1 MNDTTHDTG
10 HAAGRTLLLIVILV
24 VFAAGAFAG
33 YLIAHE
39 KKPLGALLSRD
50 VFMVGIGDSPG
61 VGPDTALVTIVE
73 FNDMTC
79 GPCNRADNMLRKAVD
94 LYTGEVRVVWK
105 HLPADLA
112 SQDARR
118 AAEMGV
124 GAAMGG
130 KFWEVRDKVAVA
142 EGKPDFERI
151 AAYASEIGLD
161 GKRLLEELG
170 RGVFE
175 RRATIDFDT
184 AARLG
189 IKAPPTLFIN
199 GKKFIGEVTLDRLK
213 AAIEQQLPEAK
224 ALLAK
229 GIAPAQVYW
238 EIVKR
243 GKNQVETAAPPPST
257 LPPPP
262 PAAPPSGEIPS
273 PSVASPPP
281 PPPAAKTPPPAP
293 GTTPFI

>member
-1 MNDTTHDTG
+1 MNDTTRDSG

-79 GPCNRADNMLRKAVD
+79 GPCNRADNVLRQTVD
-94 LYTGEVRVVWK
+94 LYPGEVRVVWK
-105 HLPADLA
+105 HLPADPE

-130 KFWEVRDKVAVA
+130 KFWEIRDKVAVA

-161 GKRLLEELG
+161 GKRLLDELG
-170 RGVFE
+170 RGVYT

-184 AARLG
+184 AGKLG
-189 IKAPPTLFIN
+189 IKTPPALFIN

-213 AAIEQQLPEAK
+213 AAIELQLPEAK
-224 ALLAK
+224 ALLGK
-229 GIAPAQVYW
+229 GISPAQVYW
-238 EIVKR
+238 EIVKK
-243 GKNQVETAAPPPST
+243 GKNKVETAVPPTAPPPAV
-257 LPPPP
+257 PP
-262 PAAPPSGEIPS
+262 PAATPSS
-273 PSVASPPP
+273 PVVSPPP

>member
-1 MNDTTHDTG
+1 MDDTPREKG
-10 HAAGRTLLLIVILV
+10 RAAGRTLLLIVILV

-33 YLIAHE
+33 YLIARE
-39 KKPLGALLSRD
+39 KKPLGTLLSRD
-50 VFMVGIGDSPG
+50 VYMVGIGDSPG

-79 GPCNRADNMLRKAVD
+79 GACNRADNVLRQAVD
-94 LYTGEVRVVWK
+94 LYPGEVRVVWK
-105 HLPADLA
+105 HLPADPE

-161 GKRLLEELG
+161 GKRLLDELG
-170 RGVFE
+170 RGVYA

-184 AARLG
+184 AGRLG
-189 IKAPPTLFIN
+189 ITAPPTLFIN
-199 GKKFIGEVTLDRLK
+199 GKKFIGEVTLDRLM
-213 AAIEQQLPEAK
+213 AAIQQQLPEAK
-224 ALLAK
+224 ALLSK

-243 GKNQVETAAPPPST
+243 GKNQVETAAPPP
-257 LPPPP
+257 PPP
-262 PAAPPSGEIPS
+262 PAAPPPDLTA
-273 PSVASPPP
+273 PPPVASPIPP
-281 PPPAAKTPPPAP
+281 PSTAKTPPPPP
-293 GTTPFI
+293 GATPFI